1 MRPVVGE
8 RRDLTSAEK
17 PRIHQ
22 LVGRQMSSVEASF
35 RPRLE
40 ELVEVVEMMGN

>member
-1 MRPVVGE
+1 MRPVDGE

-35 RPRLE
+35 RLE